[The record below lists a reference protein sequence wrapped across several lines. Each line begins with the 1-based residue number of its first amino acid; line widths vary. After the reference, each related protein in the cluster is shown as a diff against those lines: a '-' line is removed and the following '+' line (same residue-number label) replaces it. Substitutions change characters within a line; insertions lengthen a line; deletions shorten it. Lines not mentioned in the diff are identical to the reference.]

1 MPSIRQNTYPDLLP
15 DFRNLA
21 VMARVL
27 VGVNALAL
35 AGTFYAAPAVAPAV
49 DRFIHVAAFLE
60 PLLLIELMV
69 LFAASGLIARPPYWI
84 GCAIVIVLAG
94 VLAGAYNAM
103 VRTVAAEGTPTVSC
117 AAAITVL
124 VATAQLDEFRL
135 HINAMS
141 HSLAQRRLQEQ
152 QPRFRPHPA
161 YNN

>member
-60 PLLLIELMV
+60 PLLLIELIV
-69 LFAASGLIARPPYWI
+69 LFAASGLIARLPYWI
-84 GCAIVIVLAG
+84 GCASVIVLAG
-94 VLAGAYNAM
+94 VLADPYNAM
-103 VRTVAAEGTPTVSC
+103 LRTVAADAVTSLSRAVGMILLRQTV
-117 AAAITVL
+117 
-124 VATAQLDEFRL
+124 RL
-135 HINAMS
+135 S
-141 HSLAQRRLQEQ
+141 
-152 QPRFRPHPA
+152 
-161 YNN
+161 